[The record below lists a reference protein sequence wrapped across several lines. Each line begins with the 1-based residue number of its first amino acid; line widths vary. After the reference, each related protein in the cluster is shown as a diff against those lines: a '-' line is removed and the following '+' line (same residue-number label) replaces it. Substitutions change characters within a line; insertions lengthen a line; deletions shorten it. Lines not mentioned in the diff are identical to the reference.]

1 MLYWIFDLDYTLY
14 DLPKE
19 IDFNY
24 NLLKEDKQLN
34 YLLQKL
40 PLKKLIFTNGTYGH
54 GVRCSK
60 IMNIEN
66 NFNKIVGRDNI
77 NH

>member
-1 MLYWIFDLDYTLY
+1 MIYL
-14 DLPKE
+14 KE

-54 GVRCSK
+54 GVRFK
-60 IMNIEN
+60 NYEY
-66 NFNKIVGRDNI
+66 
-77 NH
+77 